1 MIQGFN
7 INFVNNSANN
17 KHDVINKI
25 LFVDTATYATAD
37 NDLDSTFFELDSDF
51 EIYKNTSGFQD
62 EELQFT
68 FNNFK
73 AYLPDTSDA
82 IAAYSG
88 MACLVSDETGQLMIL
103 LLSNLNNG
111 DNIYK
116 TSQEHF
122 ITPLYGDLFKIQG
135 LPCIKPEL

>member
-1 MIQGFN
+1 M
-7 INFVNNSANN
+7 
-17 KHDVINKI
+17 
-25 LFVDTATYATAD
+25 L
-37 NDLDSTFFELDSDF
+37 
-51 EIYKNTSGFQD
+51 
-62 EELQFT
+62 FT

-122 ITPLYGDLFKIQG
+122 ITPLYGDLFKITG